1 MTPSR
6 SARAG
11 AAPRVPSASSG
22 EVLCVGEVLWDS
34 LPEGLFLG
42 GAPFNVA
49 CHLRATGIPVSMV
62 SRVGNDRLGDEVLRR
77 AARYGVGTDLLQ
89 VDPVLPTGFV
99 RVRVDERGNGS
110 YEICEPVAWDA
121 IEASEALLA
130 RAARARAVV
139 FGSLAQRN
147 ATTRTTIERLWKAA
161 FGRALMVC
169 DVNLRPP
176 YDELEVVRASLG
188 MADVVKLSDAELT
201 RLAECFGWRVGGE
214 REMMQSLATQFGCAV
229 VCVTRGSRGAALLHD
244 GAFSEHPGF
253 PAEVRDTVGA
263 GDAFLAVLLAG
274 LLAGSSDA
282 ELLQHANLMGAYV
295 VTQFGALPADQGAA
309 MAPPPAPA
317 RPPRPRSRQVKRRGQ

>member
-1 MTPSR
+1 MTRSR
-6 SARAG
+6 AARA
-11 AAPRVPSASSG
+11 AVPVATPASTAG

-62 SRVGNDRLGDEVLRR
+62 SRVGNDRLGDEVMRR
-77 AARYGVGTDLLQ
+77 AARYGVGTDLVQ
-89 VDPVLPTGFV
+89 VDPVLPKGFV

-110 YEICEPVAWDA
+110 YEICEPVAWDV

-130 RAARARAVV
+130 RAARARAIV
-139 FGSLAQRN
+139 FGSLAQRH
-147 ATTRTTIERLWKAA
+147 ATTRTTIERLCKAG

-188 MADVVKLSDAELT
+188 MADVVKLSDAELV
-201 RLAECFGWRVGGE
+201 RLAERFGWGVDGE
-214 REMMQSLATQFGCAV
+214 REMMQRVATQFGCAV

-282 ELLQHANLMGAYV
+282 ELLQHANLVGAYV

-309 MAPPPAPA
+309 IAPPEAPSPPA
-317 RPPRPRSRQVKRRGQ
+317 RPRARHVKRRGR

>member
-1 MTPSR
+1 MTRSR
-6 SARAG
+6 VARA
-11 AAPRVPSASSG
+11 AAPATAPASGPG

-49 CHLRATGIPVSMV
+49 CHLRATATPVSMV

-77 AARYGVGTDLLQ
+77 AARYGVGTDLIQ
-89 VDPVLPTGFV
+89 VDPLLPTGFV
-99 RVRVDERGNGS
+99 RVHVDESGNGS

-121 IEASEALLA
+121 IEATEPLLA
-130 RAARARAVV
+130 RAARARAIV

-147 ATTRTTIERLWKAA
+147 TTTRATIERLWKVA
-161 FGRALMVC
+161 FDQALMVC

-176 YDELEVVRASLG
+176 YDELEVIRTSLG
-188 MADVVKLSDAELT
+188 MADVVKLSDAELI
-201 RLAECFGWRVGGE
+201 RLTERFGWSDRSE
-214 REMMQSLATQFGCAV
+214 REMMVSLATQFGCSV

-244 GAFSEHPGF
+244 GEFTEHPGF

-309 MAPPPAPA
+309 IAPPEPPSPPA
-317 RPPRPRSRQVKRRGQ
+317 RARTRQVKRRGR